1 MLGAEINP
9 RCHPIRSRASSR
21 TEYVVRITV
30 PAVGAYS
37 LPFGPPSK
45 VHSLKD
51 SSRTPTKRR
60 LSVLSCFKLLL
71 FLYGYAK
78 IILPFSGFVKGF
90 LKISEFYAILKK
102 ESGYLAATV
111 RLALTATSNFV
122 LYFGKLGIEKSFIRW

>member
-1 MLGAEINP
+1 MLGAENIP
-9 RCHPIRSRASSR
+9 RCHPIRSYASSR

-37 LPFGPPSK
+37 SPFGPPSK
-45 VHSLKD
+45 VHSQKD
-51 SSRTPTKRR
+51 PSRTPTKRR

-90 LKISEFYAILKK
+90 LKISTISLIFDKIMQHVVGRGAGL
-102 ESGYLAATV
+102 
-111 RLALTATSNFV
+111 LTEPSKFV
-122 LYFGKLGIEKSFIRW
+122 LYFGKKGIEKGSNMW